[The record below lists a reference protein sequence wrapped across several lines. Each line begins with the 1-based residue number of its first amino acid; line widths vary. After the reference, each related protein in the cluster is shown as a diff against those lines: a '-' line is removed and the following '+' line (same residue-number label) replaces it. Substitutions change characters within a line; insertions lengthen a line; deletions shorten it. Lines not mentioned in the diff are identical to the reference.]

1 MKFRF
6 SLKNNYDLL
15 IPVVIGI
22 MQAFLNFYISTEG
35 FLKSLP
41 AVAVISALSILMAMH
56 FRRRGTPKSVYTVL
70 FTLLVFYV
78 GFSYLLDAVYPVAE
92 QHRAAFSLR
101 PLLLA
106 LAVGAVVYLLWQK
119 VSGVLDWKYMPYI
132 LTGLEAM
139 IFALLLVFGRDT
151 NGFGTSTSLVIAG
164 MSFQLTEVTKIVSL
178 MFYACVLADTGTS
191 TRHKLVFS
199 TAFLIINAMG
209 SLMVAEL
216 GTFVIL
222 LLLHLILVQM
232 YVPSCELKRKYLIFM
247 LMGLVTVITVGYL
260 LYEYYGAAAEL
271 KGIHKYL
278 FKIGRKIHERISVVL
293 NIDVDM
299 NDEGYQ
305 VAQNIK
311 SLYVSRLIGP
321 NFAHFTALSIPES
334 DTSFV
339 ALVAQYGWLAG
350 FGFLALFCFFLQ
362 IGHKMAKRNLLSHFR
377 NSIVIE
383 GTAVLLFMQT
393 MFNVLGE
400 TRLMPICG
408 VPIPF
413 LSHGGFS
420 MLVNIVL
427 LSIFMRVSENDLRGL
442 DPNETERI
450 SFRKMLEKIT
460 SFLHGTT
467 NV

>member
-15 IPVVIGI
+15 IPILVGI
-22 MQAFLNFYISTEG
+22 MQAILNFYISTG
-35 FLKSLP
+35 VLKSLP
-41 AVAVISALSILMAMH
+41 AVAVISSLSVLMAMY

-106 LAVGAVVYLLWQK
+106 LAVGAVVYLLWPK
-119 VSGVLDWKYMPYI
+119 VSGVLDWKYTPYI
-132 LTGLEAM
+132 LTGVEAM

-260 LYEYYGAAAEL
+260 LYEYYGAAADL

-299 NDEGYQ
+299 NDGLME
-305 VAQNIK
+305 VLLVKMPKDPLELNNIVVNMING
-311 SLYVSRLIGP
+311 SLMAAEI
-321 NFAHFTALSIPES
+321 
-334 DTSFV
+334 D
-339 ALVAQYGWLAG
+339 
-350 FGFLALFCFFLQ
+350 FFS
-362 IGHKMAKRNLLSHFR
+362 ARNISVD
-377 NSIVIE
+377 IQE
-383 GTAVLLFMQT
+383 GTHWTLDGEYEEGQT
-393 MFNVLGE
+393 HNE
-400 TRLMPICG
+400 INTIRSAIN
-408 VPIPF
+408 
-413 LSHGGFS
+413 
-420 MLVNIVL
+420 LVI
-427 LSIFMRVSENDLRGL
+427 
-442 DPNETERI
+442 
-450 SFRKMLEKIT
+450 
-460 SFLHGTT
+460 
-467 NV
+467 